1 MDLAPGFVLFD
12 QFGALLE
19 KEGSRS
25 RLQQSVAV
33 AVAAALKAGSQ
44 QADDQSFRTC
54 FSLPGDA
61 EVRLKS
67 ATGAASANGAI
78 KRRLNPTSAFS
89 HSRAGSFAQ
98 TSG

>member
-25 RLQQSVAV
+25 RLQQSV